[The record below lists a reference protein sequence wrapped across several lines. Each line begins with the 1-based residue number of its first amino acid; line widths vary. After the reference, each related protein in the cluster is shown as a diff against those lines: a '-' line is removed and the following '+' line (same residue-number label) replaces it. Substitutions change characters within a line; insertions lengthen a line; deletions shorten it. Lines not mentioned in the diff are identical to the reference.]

1 MQGLPYRRI
10 AKVIVI
16 KDMEAGYNTIPKVRI
31 QNLVVEKGTSCLIRG
46 ESGSGKTTLLNALSG
61 LIKPIKGQIRIGQAD
76 LSTMSDEKL
85 DQWRG
90 EKIGFVFQTLHL
102 VKPLTVM
109 VNILLGAY
117 AAGKPQSKEWAEHLL
132 EETGLKGFGNKR
144 AHEISQ
150 GQAQRVAIARALMNK
165 PELILADEP
174 TSSLD
179 NKSTEQIV
187 TLLISLS
194 KEYGPTLIV
203 TSHDNRITAS
213 FDQLLELGVIA

>member
-1 MQGLPYRRI
+1 
-10 AKVIVI
+10 VIEI

-31 QNLVVEKGTSCLIRG
+31 KNLVVEKGTSCLIRG
-46 ESGSGKTTLLNALSG
+46 ESGSGKTTLLNAISG
-61 LIKPIKGQIRIGQAD
+61 LIKPIKGQIQINQTD
-76 LSTMSDEKL
+76 LSTIRDEKL

-109 VNILLGAY
+109 ENILLGAY

-132 EETGLKGFGNKR
+132 EETGLKDFGNKR
-144 AHEISQ
+144 AHGISQ

-165 PELILADEP
+165 PALILADEP

-179 NKSTEQIV
+179 NKSTEQVV
-187 TLLISLS
+187 TLLTSLS
-194 KEYGPTLIV
+194 KEYGSTLIV